1 MALSSAPKIVPAF
14 LVGIERDAARVTARA
29 RRRRRLAL
37 PAPAQIGRAAAYP
50 RTPAAEARR
59 RRRRLAGDA
68 CVYFSQVGVSM
79 TRDSR
84 GACESVRRF
93 LLLRP
98 VPRVSERVKLV
109 AARPRRLI
117 EVGGLATRHVR
128 VGLASEGLNRVHEEL
143 ELGCAAE
150 RESKIIECGYGTL
163 SHHGE
168 RHISRL
174 PIHRPVISQQHQ
186 ALPASSTPS
195 GHLVVVLPLKVIQPQ
210 PTRSYN
216 TA

>member
-1 MALSSAPKIVPAF
+1 MALSSAPKTVSAF

-117 EVGGLATRHVR
+117 EVGVEATRHVR
-128 VGLASEGLNRVHEEL
+128 AMAASDGLNHMHAVFEL
-143 ELGCAAE
+143 SVGAE
-150 RESKIIECGYGTL
+150 REAQIFECGVG
-163 SHHGE
+163 
-168 RHISRL
+168 
-174 PIHRPVISQQHQ
+174 
-186 ALPASSTPS
+186 
-195 GHLVVVLPLKVIQPQ
+195 
-210 PTRSYN
+210 
-216 TA
+216 